1 MITDVLSGAIIMGY
15 AVAGVF
21 FFRFWRR
28 THDSLF
34 AIFGAAFWLLGLNHA
49 IAALADIARE
59 ELSWVYLLRLGAF
72 SLIIL
77 AIIMKNIG
85 AKKLP

>member
-1 MITDVLSGAIIMGY
+1 MITDVLSGAIVMGY

-34 AIFGAAFWLLGLNHA
+34 AIFGAAFWLLCLNHA
-49 IAALADIARE
+49 IVALADIARE
-59 ELSWVYLLRLGAF
+59 ELSWVYLLRLAAF

-77 AIIMKNIG
+77 AIVMKNIG
-85 AKKLP
+85 AKKTP